1 MFKRILAQIK
11 PALVITRREFK
22 DQTRDWRI
30 VFPII
35 LLTLFFPGLM
45 NFTAR
50 RIVGFVEG
58 YGAPIIGERLIPFL
72 LMVVG
77 FFPISISLVI
87 ALESFVGEKERRSIE
102 PLLSSPL
109 TDGQLYLG
117 KLLAA
122 VIPPLFA
129 SFLGIGVYLIGVYR
143 QVGWQPDLILI
154 TQILLLTS
162 VQALVMVSGAVV
174 ISSQTTS
181 VRAANLMASFIII
194 PVALLLQGESVVMF
208 WGNYSVL
215 WWVILGLLVI
225 AGLLI
230 RTGVAHFSREELL
243 GQELDML
250 NLHWGWRVFV
260 SEFRGGVGS
269 IFEWYRQTIRRL
281 SGKMGLPLILTILAL
296 ITAAWI
302 GGSQAKV
309 FILPPGT
316 LDWGEVNHNFLAGNE
331 VITFFSLDG
340 VGLVWLHNLR
350 AVLLALIL
358 GMFSFGV
365 LGVIVM
371 MLPLVL
377 VGYFTASLAATGV
390 SPGLF
395 LGAFI
400 LPHGILEIP
409 AIILTGSA
417 ILHLGATLA
426 APAHGQ
432 TVGESFLRSLANMLR
447 VILGLVLPLL
457 LGAAFLEVFVTPRVI
472 AWSFGG

>member
-1 MFKRILAQIK
+1 MLRRFQAQIR
-11 PALVITRREFK
+11 PALVITHREVK
-22 DQTRDWRI
+22 DQMQDWRI
-30 VFPII
+30 IFPII
-35 LLTLFFPGLM
+35 LLTLFFPALM

-50 RIVGFVEG
+50 RIVSFVEG
-58 YGAPIIGERLIPFL
+58 YGAPIIGERLVPFL

-129 SFLGIGVYLIGVYR
+129 SYLGIGVYLIGVYR
-143 QVGWQPDLILI
+143 QIGWQPDLILI

-250 NLHWGWRVFV
+250 NLHWGWRVFA

-269 IFEWYRQTIRRL
+269 VFDWYRQVIRMI
-281 SGKMGLPLILTILAL
+281 SGKMGLSLVLTTIALLIGI
-296 ITAAWI
+296 WV

-309 FILPPGT
+309 IILPPGT
-316 LDWGEVNHNFLAGNE
+316 LDLGDVNHNFLAGNE
-331 VITFFSLDG
+331 VITFFTLNG
-340 VGLVWLHNLR
+340 VSLVWLHNLR
-350 AVLLALIL
+350 AVFLASIL
-358 GMFSFGV
+358 GIFSFGV
-365 LGVIVM
+365 LGIIVM
-371 MLPLVL
+371 MLPLAL
-377 VGYFTASLAATGV
+377 VGYFTASLAATGI
-390 SPGLF
+390 SPTLF

-400 LPHGILEIP
+400 LPHGILEVP

-417 ILHLGATLA
+417 ILHLGAKLA
-426 APAHGQ
+426 APARGQ
-432 TVGESFLRSLANMLR
+432 SIGEAFLRSLAEMMR
-447 VILGLVLPLL
+447 VLLGLVVPLL
-457 LGAAFLEVFVTPRVI
+457 LGAAFLEVFITPRII
-472 AWSFGG
+472 AWLFGG